1 MKNISLN
8 RLVLVLSI
16 LIFVSCAFF
25 RSGQKKELTLKKEIT
40 KGVTTEA
47 NVMNLLGMPTSVTPN
62 SIGDEVWFYKNLTYS
77 FQQSNNGKSLILWEV
92 ANADSSNPVRSYN
105 LLITIDQNDIVKDF
119 KLDWLDLDNF

>member
-1 MKNISLN
+1 MKNLFFRRFAISL
-8 RLVLVLSI
+8 
-16 LIFVSCAFF
+16 LIPIFLSCAFF
-25 RSGQKKELTLKKEIT
+25 RGGQHRESSLKKEII

-47 NVMNLLGMPTSVTPN
+47 NVMRLLGMPTIVTPN

-92 ANADSSNPVRSYN
+92 ANADSTSPTRSFN

-119 KLDWLDLDNF
+119 KLDWLDLDNQ